1 MQIGAQ
7 AAFLFRVARRA
18 VEHAAL
24 AVVAVDA
31 FLLQHPRDFVGNPVQ
46 QVVAGPAPLRR
57 QAGEQAVLAEQVAH
71 QPAAVAPRGA
81 EAGGFCLDDG
91 DAQLRRPALQ
101 VIGGPEAGVAG
112 ADDGHVDLEGFFQG
126 RARFERIV
134 QLIHPQAEVAPGRH
148 RGLHSEREGECG
160 EGRKMPCACRARGPL
175 GNLSGATTGA
185 SGIRAETGRC
195 AGGSSGR
202 RPTAN

>member
-1 MQIGAQ
+1 MDRPVAAGDAQLLVEFLRRQPAVVAFVQAFGIEIMQIGAQ

-31 FLLQHPRDFVGNPVQ
+31 FLLQHPRDLVGNPVQ
-46 QVVAGPAPLRR
+46 QVVAGPAPFRR

-81 EAGGFCLDDG
+81 EAGGFRLDDG

-148 RGLHSEREGECG
+148 RGLHSEREGG
-160 EGRKMPCACRARGPL
+160 M
-175 GNLSGATTGA
+175 
-185 SGIRAETGRC
+185 
-195 AGGSSGR
+195 R
-202 RPTAN
+202 RE